1 MAPGLNAPR
10 GRPVRRRWFDSPD
23 SGNLGAV
30 EDMIDA
36 TGLAEMLADQF
47 AALDDARP
55 VESRVVQDGDM
66 VIFAFTWPLSRADE
80 VISTVGHGAQ
90 LTEFRSEL
98 LQMITP
104 SLAELVELDL
114 GRQVASSLA
123 TLAEDPRHVMVTF
136 VLGAPKETDPEAV
149 EALRN
154 WARQLRRNAGV
165 QRRRYRKR
173 REELRRQREE
183 LIRRR
188 TAGPSG

>member
-1 MAPGLNAPR
+1 
-10 GRPVRRRWFDSPD
+10 
-23 SGNLGAV
+23 
-30 EDMIDA
+30 MIDA
-36 TGLAEMLADQF
+36 TGLTEMLADQF

-55 VESRVVQDGDM
+55 VEARVIQDGDV

-80 VISTVGHGAQ
+80 VISTVGRGAQ

-98 LQMITP
+98 LEMITP

-114 GRQVASSLA
+114 GRQVASSLPA
-123 TLAEDPRHVMVTF
+123 LAEDPRQVMVTF
-136 VLGAPKETDPEAV
+136 VLGAPRETDPEAV

-154 WARQLRRNAGV
+154 WATQLRRNAGV

-183 LIRRR
+183 LIRQRS
-188 TAGPSG
+188 AGPSG